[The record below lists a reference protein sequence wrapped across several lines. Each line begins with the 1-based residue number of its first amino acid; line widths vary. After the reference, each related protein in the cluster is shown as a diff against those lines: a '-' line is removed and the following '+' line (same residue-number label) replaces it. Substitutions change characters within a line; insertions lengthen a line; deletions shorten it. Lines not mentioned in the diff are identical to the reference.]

1 MILKKH
7 VIIFALMILT
17 VFLSVSGISAMDV
30 NTVDSNSTVL
40 TANNET
46 DGAVISSSD
55 FNDDVI
61 EESNI
66 AVDNEDDIVKE
77 SNIAVDN
84 EDDIVKESNI
94 ATNNSVIGDNNQKT
108 VNLDA
113 PSIEMYYKNGT
124 RFTINLTDGSGNG
137 LANQSVNIVIN
148 GVSYTKTTDNY
159 GLASMGINLY
169 SGSYNV
175 SVTYKGTNEYS
186 SVSTTST
193 INILPTISAND
204 ITKFYK
210 NGTQYYATFIDGQG
224 RLLANTNV
232 TFNINGVFYTRTTN
246 DNGVARLN
254 INLNPN
260 TYVLTAYNPNDGYEY
275 ANTIKVLPTIV
286 SNDLS
291 KLYLDGNQFYATFY
305 GSDGTPL
312 ANTNVT
318 FNINGVFYTRTT
330 NDNGVARLNINL
342 YPNTYVLTAYNPN
355 DDYNIGY
362 TITVANE
369 VNTIIQTQS
378 YNFSDSDNKVVSIV
392 LYDQFNHTVS
402 NQKVS
407 VEVGGSTYN
416 STTDSNGIAK
426 FIINLATAG
435 TYNANYIFNQNG
447 GYLASGASNTITVY
461 DGKEVILTPNANVI
475 FKDTAFSVL
484 VEDVNS
490 NLVINKNVYFT
501 INGVNYTRATNENG
515 VASIT
520 IRLNP
525 NVYNISYT
533 LYDTGYKKTTGSTLL
548 SVITTNTTVIS
559 GDNIE
564 VGKGAAQKFNVSLT
578 AGGVP
583 LVNKNVIINVNG
595 VNYTRTTN
603 NNGIASLT
611 IGLDVGT
618 YYITYSFKGDSILSS
633 SNGSAYCIVKDRK
646 TSSLTV
652 SGDTV
657 FTKNSSDSF
666 KVLLADGDG
675 NPIVGGNVIFT
686 LNGVNYT
693 RTTGSDGIASLA
705 INLGTVGQYEI
716 SYAFEGNNNYLACSD
731 GCLITVTQYL
741 DNGNGYWVFGGDMY
755 NVDLANLAA
764 LGTGNIFLNFYAF
777 TKFDQSSVLSWIKQ
791 ANSYGIKVH
800 IWMQAFYEGGWLS
813 PLNSDGS
820 INTDLFNS
828 KIEEAKKYASL
839 SGVAGVHID
848 YLRYPGTAYKHSGGT
863 EAISEFVKQIT
874 EAIRSVNSNCIIS
887 AAVMPEKND
896 AYYYGQD
903 IATISKYLD
912 IIVPMV
918 YKGNYNSGT
927 SWISSITQWFVETSN
942 GAAVWVGLQAY
953 KSDSNTT
960 KLSASELLNDAQTA
974 YDAGA
979 TGTMIFRWGV
989 TNFIDFTTLDID
1001 DTNPTSGESLSVNS
1015 ILGAAESVK
1024 KSIEDNGVLPRHI
1037 IVGKSE
1043 YTMPQFLYLMARAT
1057 NGIGNNDLKEIM
1069 SILVNNPST
1078 TSGDDMNKQL
1088 SKSEFVS
1095 LANTLADYISTNG
1108 IAPAS
1113 ISSTLGNIKYESL
1126 IYAYARTLA
1135 FYQSN
1140 SALPNFVFVT
1150 NLLDDYA
1157 LTVTM
1162 KVSVGGTSYNSNV
1175 LYTTVWL
1182 NFCPQCN
1189 YYGTLLVNPKGTAEG
1204 ELTCAYCDCDY
1215 CGVSGN
1221 EKVTSPTRTLT
1232 RLTESIPE
1240 SSGGVGDS
1248 ISINDILSSSKTLKT
1263 YIQSNHVLPDYV
1275 ILNDEQ
1281 YTLSQ
1286 FLYLMS
1292 NAIVNINEGNLENIS
1307 VVGVASPSTPGGDT
1321 ITSNINKTEY
1331 LDLVSRICQ
1340 FITTNEQ
1347 APNYASSSVGKIS
1360 YGELFDA
1367 FSRILAFYSD
1377 NSKTLPKTVL
1387 IDNIMDSG
1395 SSQAVINKAKSL
1407 VDELNSTR
1415 DMADALFK
1423 FVRDEIKYGAYGT
1436 GALYYNTVYGAEGT
1450 LIKGYGN
1457 CCDQAQLLVAMARA
1471 VGLTARFA
1479 TGYCVFSSGL
1489 NIGHVWVQFNIDGQW
1504 VVADPTSTRNSLGVI
1519 NNWNTNSYI
1528 DRGTYDVLPY

>member
-1 MILKKH
+1 MILKKR
-7 VIIFALMILT
+7 VMIFALMILT
-17 VFLSVSGISAMDV
+17 VFLSISGISAIDT
-30 NTVDSNSTVL
+30 TVDSNSTVL

-46 DGAVISSSD
+46 DGAVISSSNI
-55 FNDDVI
+55 ND
-61 EESNI
+61 EEINI
-66 AVDNEDDIVKE
+66 AVNNEDDI
-77 SNIAVDN
+77 I
-84 EDDIVKESNI
+84 KESNI
-94 ATNNSVIGDNNQKT
+94 ATNNDVIEDTNQKT

-113 PSIEMYYKNGT
+113 PTIDMYYKNGT
-124 RFTINLTDGSGNG
+124 RFTINLTDDVGNG

-148 GVSYTKTTDNY
+148 GVSYTRTTDEN
-159 GLASMGINLY
+159 GLASMAINLY
-169 SGSYNV
+169 FGSYNV
-175 SVTYKGTNEYS
+175 SVTYTGTSEYS
-186 SVSTTST
+186 SATTTST
-193 INILPTISAND
+193 INVLSTISGND
-204 ITKFYK
+204 IIKFYK
-210 NGTQYYATFIDGQG
+210 NGTQYYATFLDGYG
-224 RLLANTNV
+224 MPLANTNV
-232 TFNINGVFYTRTTN
+232 TFNINGVFYTRSTN
-246 DNGVARLN
+246 ENGVARLN

-260 TYVLTAYNPNDGYEY
+260 IYILTAYNPNDGYEY
-275 ANTIKVLPTIV
+275 SNTIKVLPTIV

-305 GSDGTPL
+305 GSDGTLL

-318 FNINGVFYTRTT
+318 FNINGVFYTRST
-330 NDNGVARLNINL
+330 NENGVARLNINL
-342 YPNTYVLTAYNPN
+342 YPNTYILTAYNPN
-355 DDYNIGY
+355 DDYNVGY

-369 VNTIIQTQS
+369 VNTIIQTHS
-378 YNFSDSDNKVVSIV
+378 YSFSDSDDKVLSIV

-402 NQKVS
+402 NQNVS
-407 VEVGGSTYN
+407 VEVGGSTYT

-426 FIINLATAG
+426 FSINLATAG
-435 TYNANYIFNQNG
+435 NYTAKYIFDKNG
-447 GYLASGASNTITVY
+447 GYLASSTSNTITVY
-461 DGKEVILTPNANVI
+461 DGKEAVLTPSGDVV
-475 FKDTAFSVL
+475 FKDSAFSVL
-484 VEDVNS
+484 VKDIDG
-490 NLVINKNVYFT
+490 NLVINKNVYFI
-501 INGVNYTRATNENG
+501 INGVNYTRVTDENG
-515 VASIT
+515 LASIT
-520 IRLNP
+520 IRLDP
-525 NVYNISYT
+525 KVYNISYT
-533 LYDTGYKKTTGSTLL
+533 LYDTDYKKTTGSTMV

-564 VGKGAAQKFNVSLT
+564 VGKGAGQKFNVSLT

-583 LVNKNVIINVNG
+583 LVNKNVIISVNG

-611 IGLDVGT
+611 IGLDAGT
-618 YYITYSFKGDSILSS
+618 YYITYSFEGDSTLSPS
-633 SNGSAYCIVKDRK
+633 SGSAYCIVKDRK
-646 TSSLTV
+646 TSTFTV
-652 SGDTV
+652 SGNTV
-657 FTKNSSDSF
+657 FSQSSSESF
-666 KVLLADGDG
+666 KVLLSDSDG
-675 NPIVGGNVIFT
+675 NPIANENVIFT

-693 RTTGSDGIASLA
+693 RTTDSEGIASLT
-705 INLGTVGQYEI
+705 INIATVGQYEI
-716 SYAFEGNNNYLACSD
+716 SYTFEGSNSYLSCED
-731 GCLITVTQYL
+731 GCLITITKYF

-777 TKFDQSSVLSWIKQ
+777 TKFDQASVLAWIKQ

-800 IWMQAFYEGGWLS
+800 IWMQAFYEGIWLS

-848 YLRYPGTAYKHSGGT
+848 YLRYPGTAYKYSGGT
-863 EAISEFVKQIT
+863 EAISEFVRQIT
-874 EAIRSVNSNCIIS
+874 QAIHSVNSNGIVS
-887 AAVMPEKND
+887 AAVMPEQND

-953 KSDSNTT
+953 KSDSDTT

-979 TGTMIFRWGV
+979 TGVMLFRWGV
-989 TNFIDFTTLDID
+989 TNFINFTTLDTGD
-1001 DTNPTSGESLSVNS
+1001 VNPTYGESLTVTS
-1015 ILGAAESVK
+1015 IVDAAESVK
-1024 KSIEDNGVLPRHI
+1024 KSIEANGILPKYI
-1037 IVGKSE
+1037 TVGKSK
-1043 YTMPQFLYLMARAT
+1043 YTMSQFLYLMARAT
-1057 NGIGNNDLKEIM
+1057 NGIGNGNLEKIT
-1069 SILVNNPST
+1069 SILVNTPTT

-1088 SKSEFVS
+1088 VKSEFVS
-1095 LANTLADYISTNG
+1095 LASTLADYISTNG

-1140 SALPNFVFVT
+1140 SSLPAFVFVT
-1150 NLLDDYA
+1150 NLLDNYS

-1162 KVSVGGTSYNSNV
+1162 KASAGGPSYNLNV

-1182 NFCPQCN
+1182 NLCPQCG
-1189 YYGTLLVNPKGTAEG
+1189 YYGTLLINPKGTAEG
-1204 ELTCAYCDCDY
+1204 ELTCAYCDADY
-1215 CGVSGN
+1215 CGVSGK
-1221 EKVTSPTRTLT
+1221 EKITSSTVVLT

-1240 SSGGVGDS
+1240 SSGSVGDS

-1367 FSRILAFYSD
+1367 FSRILAYYSD
-1377 NSKTLPKTVL
+1377 NSKTLPNTVL
-1387 IDNIMDSG
+1387 IDDIMDFG

-1407 VDELNSTR
+1407 VEGLNSTR

-1436 GALYYNTVYGAEGT
+1436 GVMYYNTVYGAEGT
-1450 LIKGYGN
+1450 LIKGHGN

-1479 TGYCVFSSGL
+1479 TGYCVFTSGL
-1489 NIGHVWVQFNIDGQW
+1489 NVGHVWVQFNIDGQW
-1504 VVADPTSTRNSLGVI
+1504 VVADSTSTRNSLGVI
-1519 NNWNTNSYI
+1519 NNWNIKSYI
-1528 DRGTYDVLPY
+1528 NRGTYDILPY